1 MSREESMKKL
11 IVFLFSLIL
20 SVVFS
25 TSASAYDVKVDG
37 IYYNLISKGKTAEVT
52 YGGEK
57 YRGKVVIPSSI
68 TVEGKEYTVTSIRNS
83 AFYECSS
90 LTSVTI
96 PNSVTSIG
104 DCAFEYCE
112 GLTSVSIPNSVTSIG
127 WNAFNSCSGLTSITI
142 PNSVTSIGERAFSD
156 CRGLTSVSI
165 PNSVTSIGNYAFQY

>member
-1 MSREESMKKL
+1 MCREESMKKL

-52 YGGEK
+52 YGEVKYSGE
-57 YRGKVVIPSSI
+57 VVIPSSI
-68 TVEGKEYTVTSIRNS
+68 TVEGKEYTVTSIGKDAFNACRSLTSVIIPNSVTSIGES
-83 AFYECSS
+83 AFYFCLS

-104 DCAFEYCE
+104 D
-112 GLTSVSIPNSVTSIG
+112 
-127 WNAFNSCSGLTSITI
+127 
-142 PNSVTSIGERAFSD
+142 
-156 CRGLTSVSI
+156 
-165 PNSVTSIGNYAFQY
+165 YAFMY